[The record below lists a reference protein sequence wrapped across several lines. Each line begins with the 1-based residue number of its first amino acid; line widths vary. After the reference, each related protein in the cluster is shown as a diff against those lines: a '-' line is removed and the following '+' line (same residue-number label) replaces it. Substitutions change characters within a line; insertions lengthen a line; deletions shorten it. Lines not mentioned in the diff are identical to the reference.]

1 MSEDNSAHVTDPDT
15 LEEIMDVR
23 LAMEFAGSDE
33 EVARLTEENRRRM
46 DETEAKIASAFE
58 SGDVETARR
67 ETIRLKYWVSLQEG
81 LHNWEEGKAPEA
93 AVLHH

>member
-23 LAMEFAGSDE
+23 SAMEFAGSGG
-33 EVARLTEENRRRM
+33 EVERLTKENRKRM
-46 DETEAKIASAFE
+46 SDTETKIANAFE
-58 SGDVETARR
+58 SGDVETAKR
-67 ETIRLKYWVSLQEG
+67 ETVRLKYLVSLQEG
-81 LHNWEEGKAPEA
+81 LSNWEEGKAPEA